1 MSDRH
6 RHLFQKVAKARQS
19 HNKQADAE
27 KAALILARAFP
38 AQRDFIEDPSD
49 RKAAL
54 CPRQSGKSTAALTYG
69 LYTALR
75 RPGARV
81 LILAR
86 VRRQVKG
93 TYWGDLKQ
101 FCRDFE
107 LGATF
112 REIALECELPNG
124 SLLIFGGADTAEEVD
139 KHRGQRYDLI
149 VIDEGKSY
157 SAELMS
163 EMIREVLEPA
173 LLAKRGTLALI
184 GTPGSILAGPFWEIT
199 TCQRN
204 ADGNHLARPYA
215 QRKSTE
221 WAGVKAP
228 WSLHK
233 WTQIDNTYAPWIWEG
248 SLRIKE
254 AHGYADDDPAWLREY
269 LGHWVPDE
277 NMLVYA
283 YARVTDDR
291 IHWEPVDSPESRF
304 GLPLGHE
311 WRFVLGMDLGFH
323 DDTSFVVGAWS
334 ETYPALIYVHAE
346 KHPHLT
352 VEAIAERARELEVLF
367 DGFDA
372 RVADTGGLG
381 KTIIESLSATYG
393 IHFEPAKK
401 SEKVDHIKLV
411 NSDILTGRIQVPR
424 FSPLVEEWR
433 TAQWE
438 DGSKR
443 AVDPNCDDH
452 ASDAAL
458 YIWRFCFHHWSRSPD
473 LEVTPGSRA
482 WWQKQEREQELAYE
496 QELLAAQRSPYQS
509 RYAHL
514 VKQDNP
520 LRTAW
525 TLRKLKRSLS

>member
-1 MSDRH
+1 MSRV
-6 RHLFQKVAKARQS
+6 RHLQQQIAKARQS
-19 HNKQADAE
+19 HNRDADNE
-27 KAALILARAFP
+27 KAGLILARAFP

-69 LYTALR
+69 LYTGLR
-75 RPGARV
+75 RPGARI

-93 TYWGDLKQ
+93 TYWADLKQ
-101 FCRDFE
+101 LCRDFE
-107 LGATF
+107 LGASF

-124 SLLIFGGADTAEEVD
+124 STIIFGGADTAEEVD

-157 SAELMS
+157 SAELMA

-204 ADGNHLARPYA
+204 AAGNHLARPFA
-215 QRKSTE
+215 LRRSPE
-221 WAGVKAP
+221 WKDIRAP

-233 WTQIDNTYAPWIWEG
+233 WTQQDNAYAPWIWEG
-248 SLRIKE
+248 SLKIKE
-254 AHGYADDDPAWLREY
+254 AHGYSDDDPAWLREY

-283 YARVTDDR
+283 YVRVTDDR
-291 IHWEPVDSPESRF
+291 IHWVPSEDPESRF
-304 GLPLGHE
+304 GLPPAHD
-311 WRFVLGMDLGFH
+311 WRFVLGMDLGYH

-334 ETYPALIYVHAE
+334 DTYPALIYLHAE
-346 KHPHLT
+346 KHPQLT
-352 VEAIAERARELEVLF
+352 IDQIAERAKELE
-367 DGFDA
+367 DTYGSFDA

-381 KTIIESLSATYG
+381 KTVVASLASLYG
-393 IHFEPAKK
+393 IAFEAAKK

-411 NSDILTGRIQVPR
+411 NSDMLTGRIQVPR
-424 FSPLVEEWR
+424 HSPLVEEWR

-438 DGSKR
+438 DGRKSV
-443 AVDPNCDDH
+443 VDPNCDDH

-458 YIWRFCFHHWSRSPD
+458 YIWRYCYHHWSRAPE
-473 LEVTPGSRA
+473 LEATPGSTE
-482 WWQKQEREQELAYE
+482 WWRQKQRDEELAYE
-496 QELLAAQRSPYQS
+496 QELLNAQRSPYQS

-525 TLRKLKRSLS
+525 TLRKLKNSLS

>member
-1 MSDRH
+1 MSRV
-6 RHLFQKVAKARQS
+6 RHLQQKIAKARQS
-19 HNKQADAE
+19 HNRDADTE
-27 KAALILARAFP
+27 KAGLILARAFP

-69 LYTALR
+69 LYTGLR
-75 RPGARV
+75 RPGARI

-101 FCRDFE
+101 LCRDFE
-107 LGATF
+107 LGASF

-124 SLLIFGGADTAEEVD
+124 STIIFGGADTAEEVD

-199 TCQRN
+199 TCQKN
-204 ADGNHLARPYA
+204 AAGNHLAKPFA
-215 QRKSTE
+215 QRKSAE
-221 WAGVKAP
+221 WKDVRAP

-233 WTQIDNTYAPWIWEG
+233 WTQIDNVYAPWIWEG
-248 SLRIKE
+248 SLKIKE

-269 LGHWVPDE
+269 LGYWVPDE

-283 YARVTDDR
+283 YVRVIDDR
-291 IHWEPVDSPESRF
+291 VHWEPSEDPESRF
-304 GLPLGHE
+304 GLPPGHD
-311 WRFVLGMDLGFH
+311 WRFVLGMDLGYH
-323 DDTSFVVGAWS
+323 DDSSFVVGAWS
-334 ETYPALIYVHAE
+334 DTYPALIYLHAE
-346 KHPHLT
+346 KHPCLNI
-352 VEAIAERARELEVLF
+352 EQIADRAKELE
-367 DGFDA
+367 DTYGSFDA

-381 KTIIESLSATYG
+381 KTVIESLSQVYG
-393 IHFEPAKK
+393 IHFEAARKTDK
-401 SEKVDHIKLV
+401 ADHIKLL
-411 NSDILTGRIQVPR
+411 NSDMLTGRIQVPR
-424 FSPLVEEWR
+424 FSVLVEEWR

-438 DGSKR
+438 DARKKV
-443 AVDPNCDDH
+443 VDANCDDH
-452 ASDAAL
+452 ASDGAL
-458 YIWRFCFHHWSRSPD
+458 YVWRYCHHHWSRSPE
-473 LEVTPGSRA
+473 LEATPGSSD
-482 WWQKQEREQELAYE
+482 WWRKKHREDELAYE
-496 QELLAAQRSPYQS
+496 QELLNAQRSPHQS

-525 TLRKLKRSLS
+525 TLRKLKNSLS